1 MPRTTE
7 RSNWVAARV
16 DKTSDAL
23 TRAIATDLTSHVFA
37 AREGKEVILAD
48 GGRAVEFIS
57 CSYLGLD
64 THPALV
70 EAAVATLR
78 RVGVQFSSSRTRMRY
93 EDLEALE
100 SLLGTIYGGRH
111 ATCFTAV
118 GSVHLGV
125 LPLLG
130 SGVLPSYPVAANGV
144 AFLVERTAHASLQV
158 LRGVLEQIG
167 TVDRFDC
174 ENPDD
179 LAAKLA
185 VIHGAGRT
193 PVVLVDGVGSM
204 GGLIDVRALYE
215 LCAAADGYLYVD
227 DAHGVSI
234 TGAQGAGFAYEEFRD
249 LPGGLPDSVIIV
261 GSLAKAFGGS
271 NGGFVVL
278 NSEEDTVQLRKFGNP
293 LIFGGPI
300 ALPVV
305 SACRVSAELHV
316 DGTVARLQQDLWR
329 NTELFDSRT
338 GGALFNAGTRSPIR
352 GALFD
357 REDDALL
364 AAGRLRKAGVIVTP
378 AFFPTVAKGSGLIRM
393 AVSAAHTAEQI
404 ELATNELGVGA

>member
-185 VIHGAGRT
+185 VIHGSGRT

>member
-70 EAAVATLR
+70 DAAVATLR

>member
-7 RSNWVAARV
+7 RGNWVATRV

-23 TRAIATDLTSHVFA
+23 TRAIAADLTSHVFA

-48 GGRAVEFIS
+48 GARAVEFIS

-78 RVGVQFSSSRTRMRY
+78 RVGVQFSSSRTRMRH

-100 SLLGTIYGGRH
+100 SLLGAVYGDRH
-111 ATCFTAV
+111 ATCFTSV

-130 SGVLPSYPVAANGV
+130 SGVLPSYPIAKNGA
-144 AFLVERTAHASLQV
+144 AFLIERTAHASLQV

-174 ENPDD
+174 ERPDELAVR
-179 LAAKLA
+179 LAA
-185 VIHGAGRT
+185 VREAGRT
-193 PVVLVDGVGSM
+193 PIVIVDGVGSM
-204 GGLIDVRALYE
+204 GGLIDVRGLYG

-234 TGAQGAGFAYEEFRD
+234 SGPRGAGFAYEEFRD
-249 LPGGLPDSVIIV
+249 LPGGLPAPVLLV

-278 NSEEDTVQLRKFGNP
+278 NSEEDTVQLRRFANP

-305 SACRVSAELHV
+305 SACRVSAELHL
-316 DGTVARLQQDLWR
+316 DGTVARLQRDLWR

-352 GALFD
+352 GALF
-357 REDDALL
+357 ESEEDALL

-393 AVSAAHTAEQI
+393 AVSALHTAEQI
-404 ELATNELGVGA
+404 ELATNELGVRA

>member
-1 MPRTTE
+1 MPLTTE
-7 RSNWVAARV
+7 RHNWVATRV

-23 TRAIATDLTSHVFA
+23 TRAIATDLTSHVFTG
-37 AREGKEVILAD
+37 REGKEVTLAD
-48 GGRAVEFIS
+48 GRSAVEFIS

-70 EAAVATLR
+70 EAAVAGLR

-93 EDLEALE
+93 EDLESLE
-100 SLLGTIYGGRH
+100 RMLGVIYGGRH

-130 SGVLPSYPVAANGV
+130 TGVLPSYPVSASGV
-144 AFLVERTAHASLQV
+144 TFLIERTAHASIQV

-167 TVDRFDC
+167 DVDRFDC
-174 ENPDD
+174 EDLDD
-179 LAAKLA
+179 LTVRLAA
-185 VIHGAGRT
+185 VRDAGRT
-193 PVVLVDGVGSM
+193 PIVLVDGVGSM
-204 GGLIDVRALYE
+204 GGLIDVAALYD
-215 LCAAADGYLYVD
+215 LCAAAEGYLYVD

-234 TGAQGAGFAYEEFRD
+234 TGEQGAGFAYEEFRH
-249 LPGGLPDSVIIV
+249 LPGGLPASVILV

-271 NGGFVVL
+271 NGGFVLL
-278 NSEEDTVQLRKFGNP
+278 NTEEDTVELRRFGNP

-300 ALPVV
+300 ALPVI
-305 SACRVSAELHV
+305 SACRASAELHL
-316 DGTVARLQQDLWR
+316 DGTVARLQRDLWR

-352 GALFD
+352 GALFKS
-357 REDDALL
+357 EEDALV
-364 AAGRLRKAGVIVTP
+364 AAARLRKAGVIVTP

-393 AVSAAHTAEQI
+393 AVSAAHTTEQI
-404 ELATNELGVGA
+404 ELATNELEVPV

>member
-7 RSNWVAARV
+7 RSNWVSTRV

-23 TRAIATDLTSHVFA
+23 TRAIAADLTSHVFA

-48 GGRAVEFIS
+48 GSRAVEFIS

-70 EAAVATLR
+70 EAAVTTLR

-100 SLLGTIYGGRH
+100 SLLGAIYGDRH

-130 SGVLPSYPVAANGV
+130 SGVLPSYPIARNGA
-144 AFLVERTAHASLQV
+144 AFLIERTAHASLQV

-174 ENPDD
+174 ERPDE
-179 LAAKLA
+179 LAAELA
-185 VIHGAGRT
+185 AVQEAGRT
-193 PVVLVDGVGSM
+193 PIVLVDGVGSM
-204 GGLIDVRALYE
+204 GGLIDVRGLHD
-215 LCAAADGYLYVD
+215 LCAAAGGYLYVD

-234 TGAQGAGFAYEEFRD
+234 TGARGAGFAYEEFRG
-249 LPGGLPDSVIIV
+249 LPGGLPGSVVLV

-278 NSEEDTVQLRKFGNP
+278 NSEEDSVQLRKFGNP

-305 SACRVSAELHV
+305 SACRVSAELHL
-316 DGTVARLQQDLWR
+316 DGTVARLQRDLWR

-352 GALFD
+352 GAFF
-357 REDDALL
+357 ENEEDALL
-364 AAGRLRKAGVIVTP
+364 AAGRLRKAGIIVTP

-393 AVSAAHTAEQI
+393 AVSALHTAEQI